1 MLIKIKDF
9 IKSIFP
15 YKVWNNFISV
25 YQYYRF
31 LFFKRYSCRG
41 SIDKELI
48 KILEKKKDGFF
59 LEVGAF
65 NGISESVSLR
75 FETELNWKGILIEPN
90 PIHFRFLKKNRGK
103 NICLNYICLN
113 QKNLNQKI
121 YIKNLNQMSYLVREN
136 GSFGLNDYPIDR
148 INALAKKSMSGDF
161 DNFLC
166 EIQTLKNIFDVQK
179 IKKINLAIIDV
190 EGSEIDLLDGIDFS
204 KVDIDLFCI
213 ETYNFKRLD
222 EFMKKKDYIYIKK
235 LHKEDYVFK
244 KIRK

>member
-41 SIDKELI
+41 SIDQELI

-90 PIHFRFLKKNRGK
+90 PIHFKFLKKNRGK

-121 YIKNLNQMSYLVREN
+121 YIKNLNQMSYLVSEN
-136 GSFGLNDYPIDR
+136 DSFRLNDYPINR

-166 EIQTLKNIFDVQK
+166 EIQTLKNIFDAQK

-190 EGSEIDLLDGIDFS
+190 EGSEIDLLDGIDFN

-222 EFMKKKDYIYIKK
+222 AFMKKKDYIYIKK

>member
-9 IKSIFP
+9 IKSLFT
-15 YKVWNNFISV
+15 YKVWNNLLSV
-25 YQYYRF
+25 YQHYKF
-31 LFFKRYSCRG
+31 LLFKRHSCRG

-48 KILEKKKDGFF
+48 RILNKKQNGFF
-59 LEVGAF
+59 LEVGAY

-75 FETELNWKGILIEPN
+75 FETELKWKGILIEPN
-90 PIHFRFLKKNRGK
+90 PIHFKFLKKNRGK

-121 YIKNLNQMSYLVREN
+121 YIKNLNQMSYLVSEN

-161 DNFLC
+161 NNFIC
-166 EIQTLKNIFDVQK
+166 EVQTLKNIFDAQE
-179 IKKINLAIIDV
+179 IKKIDLAIIDV

>member
-1 MLIKIKDF
+1 
-9 IKSIFP
+9 
-15 YKVWNNFISV
+15 
-25 YQYYRF
+25 
-31 LFFKRYSCRG
+31 
-41 SIDKELI
+41 
-48 KILEKKKDGFF
+48 
-59 LEVGAF
+59 
-65 NGISESVSLR
+65 
-75 FETELNWKGILIEPN
+75 
-90 PIHFRFLKKNRGK
+90 
-103 NICLNYICLN
+103 
-113 QKNLNQKI
+113 
-121 YIKNLNQMSYLVREN
+121 MSYLVSEN
-136 GSFGLNDYPIDR
+136 DSFGLNDYPINR

-190 EGSEIDLLDGIDFS
+190 EGSEIDLLDGIDFN

-222 EFMKKKDYIYIKK
+222 AFMKKRDYIYIKK

>member
-1 MLIKIKDF
+1 MLKKIKDF
-9 IKSIFP
+9 IKRIFA
-15 YKVWNNFISV
+15 YKVWNNFLSI

-31 LFFKRYSCRG
+31 LFFKKYSCRG

-48 KILEKKKDGFF
+48 KILNKKQNGFF
-59 LEVGAF
+59 LEVGAY

-75 FETELNWKGILIEPN
+75 FETELEWKGILIEPN
-90 PIHFRFLKKNRGK
+90 PIHFKFLKKNRGK

-121 YIKNLNQMSYLVREN
+121 YIKNLDQMSYLVYEN
-136 GSFGLNDYPIDR
+136 DSSVLNDYPIDR
-148 INALAKKSMSGDF
+148 INVLAKKSMSGDF
-161 DNFLC
+161 NNFTC
-166 EIQTLKNIFDVQK
+166 EIQTLKNIFDEQK
-179 IKKINLAIIDV
+179 IKKIDLAIIDV

-213 ETYNFKRLD
+213 ETYNFKKLNA
-222 EFMKKKDYIYIKK
+222 FMKKKNYIYIKK

-244 KIRK
+244 KNRK

>member
-48 KILEKKKDGFF
+48 NILEKKKDGFF

-90 PIHFRFLKKNRGK
+90 PIHFKFLKKNRGK

-121 YIKNLNQMSYLVREN
+121 YIKNLNQMSYLVSEN
-136 GSFGLNDYPIDR
+136 DSFGLNDYPINR

-190 EGSEIDLLDGIDFS
+190 EGSEIDLLDGIDFN

-222 EFMKKKDYIYIKK
+222 AFMKKRDYIYIKK

>member
-15 YKVWNNFISV
+15 YKVWNNFISN

-121 YIKNLNQMSYLVREN
+121 YIKNLNQMSYLVSEN
-136 GSFGLNDYPIDR
+136 GNFGLNDYPIDR